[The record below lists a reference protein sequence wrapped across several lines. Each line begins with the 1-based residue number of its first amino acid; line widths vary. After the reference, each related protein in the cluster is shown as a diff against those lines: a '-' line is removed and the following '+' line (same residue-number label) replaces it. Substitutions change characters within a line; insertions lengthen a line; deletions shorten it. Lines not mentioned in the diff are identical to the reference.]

1 MPRNKVPLYCIVEP
15 DERARII
22 DFAKL
27 IGRPFSWVV
36 RDACRVYL
44 DAVEKDPLK
53 LLKPKVNARA
63 AGKTPAGR
71 LVGRPF
77 GTGKKKPTSDN

>member
-15 DERARII
+15 AERARILG
-22 DFAKL
+22 FAKV

-44 DAVEKDPLK
+44 DAVEKDPRK
-53 LLKPKVNARA
+53 LFKPSVDARD